1 MSTLLLPIIYKAGS
15 CTGQSFVVRT
25 GPSDA
30 IEPPVYVRGVSVNEQ
45 KYGIAREQPSHQYLS
60 AMVFSEYRLKD
71 HPLVVAVD
79 DDGKRLMVLVFSQQ
93 AISTNREEL
102 EEKFPDA
109 PDDLKEPWFACPETF
124 RAIMF

>member
-15 CTGQSFVVRT
+15 CTRQSFVVRT

-45 KYGIAREQPSHQYLS
+45 KYGIAREHPSHQYLS

-71 HPLVVAVD
+71 HPVKDVRRRRSD
-79 DDGKRLMVLVFSQQ
+79 GSGRRSGGKRGG
-93 AISTNREEL
+93 
-102 EEKFPDA
+102 
-109 PDDLKEPWFACPETF
+109 
-124 RAIMF
+124 